1 MDDNNS
7 KSLDILGI
15 KPIADSMNIITKE
28 TMAGASSFLSRIC
41 LPAAEEFGLLLRDK
55 VSNWRLNNQIRM
67 LQKSEVKYNK
77 FSQESA
83 HGHPRLVS
91 GILDYSSW
99 TDSENL
105 HDMWAGLLAS
115 SCTEDGKD
123 ESNLIFINILSQLTS
138 LQAKIVKHCCET
150 AKKAV
155 SKGGWIH
162 AENYYLELAKLEE
175 IVQISDLHRL
185 DREMDH
191 LRSLGVVDAGFM
203 PDSKLAIL
211 TPTSLG
217 LQMYV
222 RCQGY
227 AGSPLGFFGIKDEH
241 ES

>member
-7 KSLDILGI
+7 KALDILGI
-15 KPIADSMNIITKE
+15 KPIADSINIVTKE
-28 TMAGASSFLSRIC
+28 TLAGASSFLGRIC

-83 HGHPRLVS
+83 YAHPRLVS
-91 GILDYSSW
+91 GILDYSAW

-105 HDMWAGLLAS
+105 QDMWAGLLAS
-115 SCTEDGKD
+115 SCTPAGKD

-138 LQAKIVKHCCET
+138 LQAKIVKYCCET
-150 AKKAV
+150 TKKAI

-162 AENYYLELAKLEE
+162 AENYYLELTKLEE
-175 IVQISDLHRL
+175 IFQIEDLHRL

-191 LRSLGVVDAGFM
+191 LRSLGIVEAGFM

-227 AGSPLGFFGIKDEH
+227 AGSPLEFFGIKDEH